1 MGSWPG
7 LRRIYPGVRGAH
19 RVKRELLGA
28 LVAARQRNEPA
39 VLVRGLTSGMQIV
52 VTRQALYGET
62 GDVDPTI
69 VDAARAA
76 LESDGARAIDAGGE
90 RYLVQTLAGKP
101 RMIIVGAVHI
111 AQLLIPMVVHVGYDI
126 LLIDPRTAFAN
137 PERFPN
143 IDIDTRWPVEAMT
156 DLELDARTAIVVLSH
171 DPKIDEPAL
180 QAAMDSNV
188 FYIGVLGSKANHA
201 KRLGRLKANGYSKE
215 QLSRVHGPIG
225 LPLGGR
231 SPVEIAVAILAE
243 VIQSRNQ

>member
-1 MGSWPG
+1 
-7 LRRIYPGVRGAH
+7 
-19 RVKRELLGA
+19 VKRELLGA
-28 LVAARQRNEPA
+28 LVAAQQRNEPA
-39 VLVRGLTSGMQIV
+39 VLVRGLTSGAQLM
-52 VTRQALYGET
+52 VTRQELYGET
-62 GDVDPTI
+62 GDVDPAI

-76 LESDGARAIDAGGE
+76 LDSDGARAIDVAGE

-111 AQLLIPMVVHVGYDI
+111 AQSLIPLVVHAGYDI

-137 PERFPN
+137 PKRFPD
-143 IDIDTRWPVEAMT
+143 IDIDNRWPVEAMS

-188 FYIGVLGSKANHA
+188 FYIGVLGSKGNHA
-201 KRLGRLKANGYSKE
+201 KRLERLAANGYSKE